1 MTFIYTIHDLIVKYE
16 VNKHLDKR
24 LTKKL
29 WSLTVKNKKK
39 IRKTCEQ
46 LKVVLRSYVICDWP
60 TTVCS

>member
-46 LKVVLRSYVICDWP
+46 LKVVLRSYVIL
-60 TTVCS
+60 